1 MKKTIQ
7 LPTTLISI
15 RISKLN
21 FNTKSNQLKINQ
33 YLSILFLLCASFTF
47 AQNAT
52 VKGKIIDEFQNPLMD
67 VLVSTETDSTYTDG
81 NGDFLIE
88 IPSDADVKLNF
99 ELESKLPYS
108 QNFNLAAGE
117 TYEINVLMAPDNE
130 SVQLNEAVIFQPQ
143 AEKPLN
149 SIAFDPEEM
158 QTIVGVTGGV
168 TEMLQSLPMVSS
180 ASEISSQYRVRGG
193 NYDENLI
200 YVNGIEIYK
209 PQLIRSGEQEGL
221 GFVNPNMTEAVN
233 FSAGGWE
240 AKYGDKMSSVLDII
254 YKRPKEFEAAVE
266 ASLMGGSLTV
276 GGASD
281 NQKLSAI
288 VGARYQNR
296 NLVLNTLDGESDFNP
311 VYYDIQANINYKFNS
326 KWELSFLGAKTE
338 SKFELEPKNRETK
351 FGTLDTPL
359 SLTVFY
365 EGNEEDR
372 FSTESG
378 ALSIIH
384 KPNSKLNLIV
394 DLFGFHSKEK
404 EYFDIYGAYLIN
416 ELDGEGNPVFTYDI
430 GSQIDHARNNFD
442 ALVIGAQH
450 RGKYSI
456 DINND
461 IEWGVKFQQEDIRDL
476 LSEWQYLDSTGYS
489 YPNAYT
495 PGVLD
500 EGNLILN
507 RSVKA
512 KNELQSNRI
521 SAFAQYT
528 KKFFW
533 GNSKVLVNGGVRATY
548 WDFNEEM
555 NISPRAQIAIKPDWE
570 TDMLFRF
577 NTGIYYQPPFYR
589 EIRDLNG
596 NLHNDVKSQQSIH
609 FIAGHD
615 YEFEMWDSRFK
626 LTTEAYYKIF
636 NDLNPYFVD
645 NVRIRYTADNN
656 AKGYAYGADMRLFGQ
671 FVPGVDSW
679 LSLSYARAY
688 QNIDDR
694 GNIPLPTDPRFKASI
709 FFQDYMPI
717 LPSFKVN
724 VNLVYASG
732 LPNGAPPLTD
742 PYDFQNYLTNYKRV
756 DIGFIK
762 EFINQSDLIAKGNFW
777 KNFKELSIG
786 VDLFNIFDIRNEI
799 SNTWVR
805 DVNSSMIYGVPN
817 RLTGRFINAKVR
829 MKF

>member
-1 MKKTIQ
+1 
-7 LPTTLISI
+7 
-15 RISKLN
+15 
-21 FNTKSNQLKINQ
+21 LKIVH
-33 YLSILFLLCASFTF
+33 YFSILFLLITTF
-47 AQNAT
+47 ATAQNAT

-67 VLVSTETDSTYTDG
+67 VLVSTKTDSAYTNG

-88 IPSDADVKLNF
+88 IPSETDVKLNF
-99 ELESKLPYS
+99 ELESRLPYS
-108 QNFNLAAGE
+108 QVFNLSAGE

-130 SVQLNEAVIFQPQ
+130 SVQLGEAVIFQKRE
-143 AEKPLN
+143 EKPLN
-149 SIAFDPEEM
+149 SISFKPEEIS
-158 QTIVGVTGGV
+158 TVVGLTGGMA
-168 TEMLQSLPMVSS
+168 EILQSLPMVSLSS
-180 ASEISSQYRVRGG
+180 ALSSQYRVRGG

-240 AKYGDKMSSVLDII
+240 PKYGDKMSSVLDII
-254 YKRPKEFEAAVE
+254 YKRPTEFEATIE
-266 ASLMGGSLTV
+266 ASLMGGGLTL
-276 GGASD
+276 GGASK
-281 NQKLSAI
+281 NKKLSAI
-288 VGARYQNR
+288 ISARYQNR

-311 VYYDIQANINYKFNS
+311 AYYDVQANINYKFNS
-326 KWELSFLGAKTE
+326 KWEFSFLGAKTE

-351 FGTLDTPL
+351 FGTLDQPL

-372 FSTESG
+372 FATETG
-378 ALSIIH
+378 AFSVIH
-384 KPNSKLNLIV
+384 KPNSKLDLIV

-456 DINND
+456 DVNND

-507 RSVKA
+507 RSVNA

-521 SAFAQYT
+521 SAYAQYT

-533 GNSKVLVNGGVRATY
+533 GNSKILVNGGVRAAY
-548 WDFNEEM
+548 WDFNEEL
-555 NISPRAQIAIKPDWE
+555 NISPRAQIAIKPKWE
-570 TDMLFRF
+570 SDMLFRF

-609 FIAGHD
+609 FIFGHD
-615 YEFEMWDSRFK
+615 YEFKMWNSPFK

-688 QNIDDR
+688 QNIDGR
-694 GNIPLPTDPRFKASI
+694 GDIPLPTDPRFKASI

-742 PYDFQNYLTNYKRV
+742 PYDFQNYLTDYKRV

-762 EFINQSDLIAKGNFW
+762 EFINQTDLIAKGNFW

-817 RLTGRFINAKVR
+817 RLTGRFINAKIR